1 MARPRQFDE
10 QTVLAAVRD
19 QFWATGYAA
28 TSLDDLLRVTGL
40 GKGSLY
46 AAFGDKHRLYMR
58 VLGDYVEATHGALR
72 AMLAGSPRAI
82 DGLRR
87 YLTAPAEDPSGAG
100 ARRGCFLANSTSE
113 MAAADA
119 DVLAA
124 SGGAFEERTGIL
136 AEAVARAQ
144 REGDFPAGADPREAA
159 RVIVAAQQG
168 IVFMGRTGVDVDT
181 LRATAEV
188 LADRIL
194 PGVDPSPGAG
204 ARRRRA

>member
-10 QTVLAAVRD
+10 ATVLAAVRD
-19 QFWATGYAA
+19 QFWTAGYAA

-58 VLGDYVEATHGALR
+58 VLGDYVEATHGALL
-72 AMLAGSPRAI
+72 AVLAGAPRAI

-87 YLTAPAEDPSGAG
+87 YMTAPAEDPSGAV
-100 ARRGCFLANSTSE
+100 ARRGCFLVNGTSE

-119 DVLAA
+119 DVL
-124 SGGAFEERTGIL
+124 SLSRGAFAERTAIL

-144 REGDFPAGADPREAA
+144 REGDLPAGADPQQTA
-159 RVIVAAQQG
+159 RAIVAAQQG
-168 IVFMGRTGVDVDT
+168 IVFIGRTGIDVAE
-181 LRATAEV
+181 LRATAET
-188 LADRIL
+188 LADRVL
-194 PGVDPSPGAG
+194 S
-204 ARRRRA
+204 